1 MLLSEITVDPP
12 GGQARLPLTREE
24 IAQAVDGF
32 RVYWTLRTGDVEA
45 SAFLE
50 MLLASNSLRFCA
62 CACAFADDVAGC
74 MRELRLA
81 PLRYRPRPRPRARR
95 SRQGHGGS
103 RRERGPPG
111 SDDDGGGDP
120 PSRSAA
126 PRIGARP

>member
-50 MLLASNSLRFCA
+50 MLLASNSLRF
-62 CACAFADDVAGC
+62 
-74 MRELRLA
+74 LRVRVRVRGRRGRVHA
-81 PLRYRPRPRPRARR
+81 RAT
-95 SRQGHGGS
+95 
-103 RRERGPPG
+103 
-111 SDDDGGGDP
+111 
-120 PSRSAA
+120 PSPIALPAA
-126 PRIGARP
+126 PAPAGAAKPPRTWRQSP

>member
-81 PLRYRPRPRPRARR
+81 PLRCRPRARAR
-95 SRQGHGGS
+95 RRQRHGGS
-103 RRERGPPG
+103 RCERSPP
-111 SDDDGGGDP
+111 SDDGDGDP
-120 PSRSAA
+120 LPPPRSL
-126 PRIGARP
+126 ARRALECGRAR

>member
-62 CACAFADDVAGC
+62 CAFADDVAGC

-81 PLRYRPRPRPRARR
+81 PLRYRPRPRPGAAKPPRTW
-95 SRQGHGGS
+95 RQS
-103 RRERGPPG
+103 P
-111 SDDDGGGDP
+111 
-120 PSRSAA
+120 
-126 PRIGARP
+126 